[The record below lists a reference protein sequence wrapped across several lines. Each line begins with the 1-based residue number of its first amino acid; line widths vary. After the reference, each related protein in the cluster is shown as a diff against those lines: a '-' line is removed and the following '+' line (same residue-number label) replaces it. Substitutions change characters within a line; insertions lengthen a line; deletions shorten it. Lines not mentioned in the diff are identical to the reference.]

1 MRGYAN
7 QATFEVAP
15 VAGETRTLAGVA
27 CTYDAAK
34 HEYDGRGALRVIA
47 VYRHGGWGVVV
58 GGFDPVTGVAR
69 VGTGSHVDLDTATAY
84 ALEDLTRHAVQAF
97 ARELAS

>member
-27 CTYDAAK
+27 CTYDATRR
-34 HEYDGRGALRVIA
+34 EYDGHGPLRVIA

-58 GGFDPVTGVAR
+58 GGFDPVTGEAR
-69 VGTGSHVDLDTATAY
+69 IGTGSHDSLDTATER
-84 ALEDLTRHAVQAF
+84 ALEDLTRHAVSAL
-97 ARELAS
+97 ARELRS